1 MISCRTDLVVVVL
14 FQIAN
19 VSSLLV
25 RVDRSCNLVTMRHD
39 VQIVT
44 LIGFLSKRKKKEKK
58 KKKKEEAK
66 RYSIRLPI
74 FKPV

>member
-25 RVDRSCNLVTMRHD
+25 RVDHSYNFVTMRRD